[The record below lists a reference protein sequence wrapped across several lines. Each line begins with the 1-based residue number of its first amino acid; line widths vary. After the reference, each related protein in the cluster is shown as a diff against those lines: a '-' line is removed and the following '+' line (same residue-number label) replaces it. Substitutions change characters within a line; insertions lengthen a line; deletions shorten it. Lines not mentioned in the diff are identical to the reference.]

1 VKLKNKLHSDRA
13 GVNPILI
20 AVVVIVV
27 VVVIAVAAY
36 FLLSSDNNN
45 KESGDIIAPGTVLTA
60 DITDSGVTYQ
70 YQQSF
75 IGQNANDYFI
85 METTTLD
92 PSAGPDYYLQPKD
105 QANGVPDGAVKVGEG
120 ELDTGMDGV
129 KNLEI
134 WRYETTDGSGDIMEA
149 YLDPTYKWLVYLGTI
164 SHADGTTSTYTL
176 TDYTMV
182 LQKSYKESNSIGM
195 TYGYTFTYGTQT
207 YPASVICVAECLN
220 GQYGMMYDFSAI
232 YDGLYIYDL
241 SNNIQGLPI
250 DAVNTG
256 QTSQLT
262 GTMDGTVTTQKWAIT
277 ENDEGVTFYYGPNTH
292 IIYRIVIAGIYAD
305 DAILD
310 LTSKP

>member
-1 VKLKNKLHSDRA
+1 MRLKNKLRSDRA
-13 GVNPILI
+13 GVNPLLI

-45 KESGDIIAPGTVLTA
+45 ESGDIIAPGTTVTA

-85 METTTLD
+85 METSSLD
-92 PSAGPDYYLQPKD
+92 PSAVPDYYLEPKKE
-105 QANGVPDGAVKVGEG
+105 ANGVPDGAVKVGEG
-120 ELDTGMDGV
+120 ELDTGIDGT

-149 YLDPTYKWLVYLGTI
+149 YLDPTYKWLVYQGTI
-164 SHADGTTSTYTL
+164 THSDGTVSTYTL
-176 TDYTMV
+176 TDYNMV
-182 LQKSYKESNSIGM
+182 LQSSYKESSSIGV

-207 YPASVICVAECLN
+207 YPAGVVCVAECLN

-232 YDGLYIYDL
+232 YDGLYIYDV
-241 SNNIQGLPI
+241 SDNIQGLPV

-256 QTSQLT
+256 QTSQLD
-262 GTMDGTVTTQKWAIT
+262 TMDGTVNTQIWTIT
-277 ENDEGVTFYYGPNTH
+277 ENGNGVTFYYGPSTH
-292 IIYRIVIAGIYAD
+292 ILYRLVITGTTADGIV
-305 DAILD
+305 LD